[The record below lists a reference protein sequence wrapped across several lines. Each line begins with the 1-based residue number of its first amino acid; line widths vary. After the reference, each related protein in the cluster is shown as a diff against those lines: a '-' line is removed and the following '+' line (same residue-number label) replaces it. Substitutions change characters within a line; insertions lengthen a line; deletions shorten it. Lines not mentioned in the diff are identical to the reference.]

1 MTRLSKRCVSIV
13 YSIISPPERSCRFP
27 KIATSSWQLLLSDHW
42 GPLCVTS
49 PKSPQCLLFWRLR
62 QKLWWCISCRAWL
75 CPLSSCLGYKTHSSI
90 EYVTRKQM
98 DSLTFK
104 AKSTPRWWT
113 VDLVVQHRPGTLA
126 LSFVKIVPTICV
138 EKGILFQWHYKVYS
152 TAHNKPPTLIL
163 QAVAIKALSNRGRR
177 LKTRPLDSC

>member
-1 MTRLSKRCVSIV
+1 MYC
-13 YSIISPPERSCRFP
+13 IISPLNCSCRFS
-27 KIATSSWQLLLSDHW
+27 KNTTSSWQLLLSDRR

-49 PKSPQCLLFWRLR
+49 PESPLCLLFWRLR

-104 AKSTPRWWT
+104 AKSTTRWWT
-113 VDLVVQHRPGTLA
+113 VYLVVQHRPGTLA
-126 LSFVKIVPTICV
+126 LSFPKIVPTICV
-138 EKGILFQWHYKVYS
+138 EKGIFSDTTRS
-152 TAHNKPPTLIL
+152 TELLTTNLQHWFCKLWRSKPCRI
-163 QAVAIKALSNRGRR
+163 VAGGSKLGH
-177 LKTRPLDSC
+177 